1 MILRIFILIFQVFN
15 FSFMPLTHVN
25 NSHSYA
31 IVSSI
36 KSEENIFARVMF
48 EHSYLF
54 KNPSDNIEYSNLFF
68 ELPKSYFV
76 ELTDAVGEFYKARY
90 LSFEGYVKKDCVQAV
105 KHVPNN
111 PFLTNIS
118 FRVYADLSRQ
128 LRSSPTAYSES
139 NLITT
144 IPHLTRNITYISRLK
159 GDCLIEGRT
168 DVWYY
173 CKFHSDKDYYGYV
186 YSDFCDEFTPILDN
200 LEEVEYVSNPTFE
213 PITPPAKTMSMS
225 DNSIGIIIAIISV
238 PAIIFAFLILKGSK
252 IGSQNKS
259 KSREIIEYGD

>member
-1 MILRIFILIFQVFN
+1 MMLRIFVILFHIFN
-15 FSFMPLTHVN
+15 FSFTPLNYIN
-25 NSHSYA
+25 NSHTIA
-31 IVSSI
+31 TISSTN
-36 KSEENIFARVMF
+36 SVENVFARVMF

-54 KNPSDNIEYSNLFF
+54 KKPIDNIEYSNLFF
-68 ELPKSYFV
+68 ELPKTYFV
-76 ELTDAVGEFYKARY
+76 ELIDADGEFYKARY

-139 NLITT
+139 NLIIT

-168 DVWYY
+168 NIWYY
-173 CKFHSDKDYYGYV
+173 CKFSSDKEYCGYV
-186 YSDFCDEFTPILDN
+186 YSDFCDELTPILDN
-200 LEEVEYVSNPTFE
+200 LEDVEYISNPTFK
-213 PITPPAKTMSMS
+213 PTTTPAKTMSIS

-238 PAIIFAFLILKGSK
+238 PAIIFVFLILKGSK
-252 IGSQNKS
+252 IGSQNKT
-259 KSREIIEYGD
+259 KSREIIEYLD

>member
-1 MILRIFILIFQVFN
+1 MFLRLLILIFQIFN
-15 FSFMPLTHVN
+15 FSFSPVLNSNELN
-25 NSHSYA
+25 NFA
-31 IVSSI
+31 TISST
-36 KSEENIFARVMF
+36 KGDEKIFARVMF

-54 KNPSDNIEYSNLFF
+54 KTPADSVEYSNLFF
-68 ELPKSYFV
+68 ELPKTYFV

-128 LRSSPTAYSES
+128 LRASPTAYSES

-144 IPHLTRNITYISRLK
+144 IPQLTRNITYISKIK

-168 DVWYY
+168 DIWYY
-173 CKFHSDKDYYGYV
+173 CKFTSSQDFYGYV
-186 YSDFCDEFTPILDN
+186 YSDFCDELTPIFDN
-200 LEEVEYVSNPTFE
+200 LEEVEYVSNPSFE
-213 PITPPAKTMSMS
+213 LIAPPAKTMSVS
-225 DNSIGIIIAIISV
+225 DNSIGVIVAIISI
-238 PAIIFAFLILKGSK
+238 PAIIFIFLILKGSK
-252 IGSQNKS
+252 IGSQNKT
-259 KSREIIEYGD
+259 KSREIIEYVD